1 METTRI
7 RILLELLE
15 KEIQKIINE
24 VELRPK
30 RKFKRDPGPI
40 DEELLF

>member
-24 VELRPK
+24 LRPK

>member
-15 KEIQKIINE
+15 KEIQKIIN
-24 VELRPK
+24 RPK